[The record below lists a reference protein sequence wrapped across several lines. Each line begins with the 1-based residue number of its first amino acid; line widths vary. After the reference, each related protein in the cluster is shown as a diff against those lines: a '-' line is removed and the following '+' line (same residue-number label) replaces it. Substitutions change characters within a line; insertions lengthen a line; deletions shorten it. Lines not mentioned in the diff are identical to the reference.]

1 MSSDYDGQDQAYQ
14 EMLDENDHLHILK
27 DMLLAEIENI
37 AALIHYQAPLKEQ
50 DRWLAEMIEQGFY
63 TPEDA

>member
-37 AALIHYQAPLKEQ
+37 AALIHYQAHLKEQ